1 VEIQRELPHHEMVF
15 NLGVGELTV
24 IALLLVIFLGPST
37 LPDLAQGLVRAVRG
51 ERDPEILEP
60 RWAKSDWL
68 LVGGVA
74 ILAVLVL
81 TMASVRG

>member
-1 VEIQRELPHHEMVF
+1 MVF

-37 LPDLAQGLVRAVRG
+37 LPDLAQGLARAVRG
-51 ERDPEILEP
+51 ERDAEIFEP

-68 LVGGVA
+68 LVGAVA